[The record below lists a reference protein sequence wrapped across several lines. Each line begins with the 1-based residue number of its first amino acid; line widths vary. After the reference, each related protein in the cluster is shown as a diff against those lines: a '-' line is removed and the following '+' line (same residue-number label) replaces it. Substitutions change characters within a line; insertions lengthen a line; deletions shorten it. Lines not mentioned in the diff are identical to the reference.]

1 MSEMNDTTNATT
13 TNNRRGRGRP
23 RRVANPLPLVIVDEE
38 VEVVNAV
45 VNAEVNVENE
55 TETDANINADQE
67 TLQTDLPIEEI
78 IELENDGEQNI
89 TQEHTEMANQ
99 TAINIIINEPEREED
114 NGVFETIQEEMLE
127 TDDEDNGEPELQE
140 EVIDDDPEP
149 EYREKCPC
157 CLEEEWGGT
166 FTKCGHPLC
175 VGCYDNL
182 LRVPSVFGNRQDG
195 CPICRTIMTEP
206 PTRALTDA
214 EKLEDYERMKRAF
227 EEMERERNTQG
238 NQTHRNYYRREAE
251 HYRQRF
257 TEQATTITNLT
268 NRIRTLERDNT
279 QLRNQLGGGNIVVEA
294 QAQPQVVRPNRR
306 VRAINDPARPAGRND
321 PINLEPNQ
329 VLGDLPFAR
338 RPRAKCRCDG
348 CERMT
353 RRVCD
358 GCRNVRVCMEHMRC
372 PDCN

>member
-1 MSEMNDTTNATT
+1 MNETTNANTN
-13 TNNRRGRGRP
+13 NNRRPRGRP
-23 RRVANPLPLVIVDEE
+23 RRVANPLPLVIVEEE
-38 VEVVNAV
+38 VEVVNEV

-55 TETDANINADQE
+55 TETLNADQE
-67 TLQTDLPIEEI
+67 TLQTDLPIREI
-78 IELENDGEQNI
+78 IETENDGEQDI

-99 TAINIIINEPEREED
+99 TAINIVIDEPEREES
-114 NGVFETIQEEMLE
+114 NGVFETIQEELLE

-140 EVIDDDPEP
+140 EVIDDDPEMQTQD
-149 EYREKCPC
+149 KCPC
-157 CLEEEWGGT
+157 CFDEEWGGT

-175 VGCYDNL
+175 VGCYTNL
-182 LRVPSVFGNRQDG
+182 INTPGYFGNRQDG

-206 PTRALTDA
+206 PTKALTDA

-227 EEMERERNTQG
+227 EEMERQQNAQG
-238 NQTHRNYYRREAE
+238 NRQQNRNHRGVE

-257 TEQATTITNLT
+257 NEQETTIINLT

-294 QAQPQVVRPNRR
+294 QAQQQVARPNRR
-306 VRAINDPARPAGRND
+306 ARAVNDPARPAGRND

-329 VLGDLPFAR
+329 VLGDLAFAR

-348 CERMT
+348 CDRMT

-358 GCRNVRVCMEHMRC
+358 GCRNVRVCMEHLRC